1 MRYRCVLA
9 GPVRRFC
16 APRPVET
23 PCSSRLGAMS
33 LVSVF
38 AVLLIVG
45 VALLGIAALVAL
57 VLLLLRG
64 RSVES

>member
-1 MRYRCVLA
+1 
-9 GPVRRFC
+9 
-16 APRPVET
+16 
-23 PCSSRLGAMS
+23 MS